1 MRAGDRRGGG
11 VMPMRRLAL
20 SLALALGAGTAWAAA
35 PAHAEVAEPLA
46 AMDALVRRGDETP
59 QSAIDAINEL
69 SAKGLAA
76 TPLLRRVALASIG
89 VIEARNGL
97 NADAMQQVA
106 ALTALGP
113 SDRLAGAAAHVV
125 RAEIE
130 VNGGHGEA
138 SYEQARAALAVYGEL
153 CAPAAQPALDC
164 DYREW
169 WRALDLAQR
178 GAADQG
184 NTVVASAFAQTMIE
198 VARRGKDSPREA
210 ISLGIAAVQAEG
222 NADATGANRMMA
234 QAQHIARADGSPW
247 VQVRVA
253 VLDGLLHFKR
263 QQPEVQQRDYAAA
276 LVIANAAGLKRHAML
291 LRANLSDAYIH
302 EGRPADALA
311 AIKLALP
318 VARQHRDFRT
328 ERLLLH
334 NATLAKLALGRV
346 AEAKAEMA
354 DVLELWKKNTGPGQR
369 QEALREFG
377 DALARAGD
385 TAGAIDL
392 FHQEDALS
400 KEIRAANKA
409 AAEAEL
415 RGRYDQAAQKRRI
428 ELLERDN
435 ELKSAELGN
444 QSLVRRLWMFG
455 GAALVLLGV
464 LAVMMYRRMREL
476 NCTLVRHEALLRAHS
491 ERDALT
497 GLANRRQFR
506 EVMRARGGER
516 AFKGALLMVDVD
528 HFKRVNDR
536 HGHAAGDRV
545 LVEVARRLGEAMRGD
560 DLVAR
565 WGGEEFLVFAP
576 NVQGAE
582 LDQLAER
589 VRLAMNQAP
598 VVLDNGS
605 AIETTVSIGY
615 ASFPLPAS
623 HVPVTWEQAV
633 NLADLSLYTAKNQGR
648 NCAVGIVRTTAATC
662 EALREVESDIA
673 QARRDGRVTLHV
685 TSQNPAA
692 DSGQSAAGPATVAER
707 PGAAVASLRPSLDP
721 T

>member
-1 MRAGDRRGGG
+1 MHA
-11 VMPMRRLAL
+11 RRLAL
-20 SLALALGAGTAWAAA
+20 SLALAFGTAAACAGTV
-35 PAHAEVAEPLA
+35 PGHDDTGELLA
-46 AMDALVRRGDETP
+46 AMDNLVRRGDETP
-59 QSAIDAINEL
+59 QSAAEAIDEMV
-69 SAKGLAA
+69 AKGLAA
-76 TPLLRRVALASIG
+76 SPLLLRTAVAGIG
-89 VIEARNGL
+89 IIDARNGL
-97 NADAMQQVA
+97 NAEAMQQVA
-106 ALTALGP
+106 ALTAIGR
-113 SDRLAGAAAHVV
+113 SDRLASAAAHVV

-138 SYEQARAALAVYGEL
+138 SYQQARAALAVYDQL
-153 CAPAAQPALDC
+153 CAPAASQALEC

-184 NTVVASAFAQTMIE
+184 NTVVASAYAQTMID
-198 VARRGKDSPREA
+198 VARRGKDASREA

-222 NADATGANRMMA
+222 NADLLAANHLIGR
-234 QAQHIARADGSPW
+234 AQHIARADGSPW

-263 QQPEVQQRDYAAA
+263 QQPEAQERDYESA
-276 LVIANAAGLKRHAML
+276 LVIAKAAGLKRNAML

-311 AIKLALP
+311 AVDLALP
-318 VARQHRDFRT
+318 VARQHRDYRT

-334 NATLAKLALGRV
+334 NAAIAKLALGRV
-346 AEAKAEMA
+346 AEAKVEMA
-354 DVLELWKKNTGPGQR
+354 HVLELWQKNTGPGQR
-369 QEALREFG
+369 DEALREFG
-377 DALARAGD
+377 DALTRVGD
-385 TAGAIDL
+385 IAGAIEL

-415 RGRYDQAAQKRRI
+415 RARYDQAAQKRRI
-428 ELLERDN
+428 ELLARDN
-435 ELKSAELGN
+435 QLKSAELDN
-444 QSLVRRLWMFG
+444 QMLARRLWMFG

-476 NCTLVRHEALLRAHS
+476 NCSLVKHEAMLRAHR

-506 EVMRARGGER
+506 EVMKVRGGDQ
-516 AFKGALLMVDVD
+516 AFNGALLMVDVD
-528 HFKRVNDR
+528 HFKRVND
-536 HGHAAGDRV
+536 HYGHAAGDRV
-545 LVEVARRLGEAMRGD
+545 LVEVARRLGAAVRGG

-576 NVQGAE
+576 NVEGAE

-589 VRLAMNQAP
+589 VRLAMHQAP

-605 AIETTVSIGY
+605 VIETTVSIGY
-615 ASFPLPAS
+615 AAFPLPAS
-623 HVPVTWEQAV
+623 HVPVNWEQAV

-648 NCAVGIVRTTAATC
+648 NCAVGIVRTTAATRQ
-662 EALREVESDIA
+662 ALRDVESDIA
-673 QARRDGRVTLHV
+673 QARSDGRVTLRVSPVPEDARPGVPGDAHP
-685 TSQNPAA
+685 S
-692 DSGQSAAGPATVAER
+692 SESAAA
-707 PGAAVASLRPSLDP
+707 
-721 T
+721 